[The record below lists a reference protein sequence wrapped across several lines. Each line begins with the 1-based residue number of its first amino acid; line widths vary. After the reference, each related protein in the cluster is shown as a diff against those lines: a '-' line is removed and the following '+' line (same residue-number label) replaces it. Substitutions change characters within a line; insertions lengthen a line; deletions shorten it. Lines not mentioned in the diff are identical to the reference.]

1 MSLKQC
7 TQKAVSA
14 VQYDMRLINADAVEK
29 QAYDDV
35 HYHAELEDWE
45 FDVVTHYLD
54 HAPTIDAVPVVRCKD
69 CKHKRHLQGATDD
82 AHVCGLGWG
91 LRGVVAEEDFC
102 SYGEW
107 KEADGNG

>member
-1 MSLKQC
+1 
-7 TQKAVSA
+7 
-14 VQYDMRLINADAVEK
+14 MRLICADAVEK

-69 CKHKRHLQGATDD
+69 CAYRRPTIDEITHEVDGHWCDLLDLKSVEDD
-82 AHVCGLGWG
+82 
-91 LRGVVAEEDFC
+91 DFC
-102 SYGEW
+102 CWGDR
-107 KEADGNG
+107 KDG